1 MRGLQRRG
9 ACTAGA
15 RSSGPARAPGC
26 SSSHPCS
33 RTLCTRWSRRRRHC
47 DPRPQLPGCVRDQ
60 GHQHTRLGTRLPDA
74 SRGLDIQGPAWHIRA
89 RLWTARPTR
98 VPPPPPPGLRP
109 CRRLPTQGRPPW
121 TQGRMAGDLLAL
133 MPGPELPGWVAGA
146 RPLGC
151 SHGLSCS
158 STWGLSETQPSSGHP
173 TPRLGTAQGR
183 LAGSQVQEVDVASS
197 LSREWEAAPS
207 PWTPAATGLSPAS
220 PPC

>member
-1 MRGLQRRG
+1 MTPDPSCP
-9 ACTAGA
+9 AA
-15 RSSGPARAPGC
+15 SGTRVTSTPGWGPDFLMPAEGWTSRALHGT
-26 SSSHPCS
+26 SV
-33 RTLCTRWSRRRRHC
+33 LAFG
-47 DPRPQLPGCVRDQ
+47 LPGPPEC
-60 GHQHTRLGTRLPDA
+60 H
-74 SRGLDIQGPAWHIRA
+74 
-89 RLWTARPTR
+89 
-98 VPPPPPPGLRP
+98 PPPTPPGLRP